1 MKLANHCLRAIVW
14 EHSRL
19 LNYLHARLLEFSQ
32 TGGETGAM
40 GIMGEQ
46 ASILLLC
53 PESFRAQ
60 ILFNQRV
67 LDGNL
72 SACGF
77 LPATV
82 ENRAK
87 VFPEKYW
94 QRCTVVSELAHRSQT
109 KAGKH
114 SQHDLGSRYT
124 LLLINWDWVIFLI
137 SLSLTSFVNL

>member
-32 TGGETGAM
+32 TGGETGAVV
-40 GIMGEQ
+40 IMRGL

-53 PESFRAQ
+53 PQSFRAQ
-60 ILFNQRV
+60 ILFNPWL
-67 LDGNL
+67 LDWSL
-72 SACGF
+72 PACGF

-87 VFPEKYW
+87 VFSEKYDKGVQW
-94 QRCTVVSELAHRSQT
+94 SLNLHTSQT

-114 SQHDLGSRYT
+114 SQHGLGSRHT
-124 LLLINWDWVIFLI
+124 TADQLRLGHFLNFFV
-137 SLSLTSFVNL
+137 TSFVNL